1 MNVSVVVAGELARSP
16 RMLNH
21 ARELARAGFN
31 VTLIGYGGREFSAP
45 PGVRVI
51 AVPSFEESSH
61 PWTLCRA
68 GLRMARVFMGLFGAL
83 RRSRPDVVVVQNPPA
98 FPVLAA
104 RLLGVPVVLDWHNY
118 GYSMLALRRG
128 AVSARAERLEGLL
141 GRMASHHL
149 CVSEGMRADLAGRF
163 GVSAKVLYDR
173 PVESLPRAGTGNP
186 KLVVVCP
193 SGWTADEDMGLV
205 LDAVELLGTH
215 HLEIHLTGDGPTRRE
230 LMPRITALGIHTG
243 YLPEADYRAL
253 LARTDLGLSLHRSSS
268 GLDLAMKV
276 VDLFAAAV
284 PVCALDYGAVLRE
297 QVQPG
302 ETGFLFADARQLANI
317 LSGLERDRA
326 HLDAMAG
333 LVRERWRTTWS
344 EEWDHV
350 ARPILGDIQ

>member
-1 MNVSVVVAGELARSP
+1 MSVVVAGDLARSP

-31 VTLIGYGGREFSAP
+31 TTLIGYGGRDFSVP

-51 AVPSFEESSH
+51 AVPSFEDSSR
-61 PWTLCRA
+61 PWTLWRA
-68 GLRMARVFMGLFGAL
+68 GLRMASVFSALFGAL
-83 RRSRPDVVVVQNPPA
+83 RRSRPDVVLVQNPPA

-128 AVSARAERLEGLL
+128 TGSSRAERLEGLL
-141 GRMASHHL
+141 GRLARHHL
-149 CVSEGMRADLAGRF
+149 CVSEGMRADLAVRF
-163 GVSAKVLYDR
+163 GRDARVLYDR
-173 PVESLPRAGTGNP
+173 PVESLPRAATANP

-230 LMPRITALGIHTG
+230 LMPRMAALGIHTG

-276 VDLFAAAV
+276 VDLFAAGV
-284 PVCALDYGAVLRE
+284 PVCAFDYGPVLRE
-297 QVQPG
+297 QIQPG
-302 ETGFLFADARQLANI
+302 ETGFVFADARQLAGI
-317 LSGLERDRA
+317 LAGLQRDRA
-326 HLDAMAG
+326 PLDAMAAI
-333 LVRERWRTTWS
+333 VRERWRTTWS
-344 EEWDHV
+344 EEWQRV
-350 ARPILGDIQ
+350 ARPILGDIE